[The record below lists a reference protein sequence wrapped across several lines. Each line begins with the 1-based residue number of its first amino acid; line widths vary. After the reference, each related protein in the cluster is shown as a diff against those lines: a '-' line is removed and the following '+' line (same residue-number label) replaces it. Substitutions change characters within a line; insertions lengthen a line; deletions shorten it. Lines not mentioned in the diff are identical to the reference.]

1 MLFWIY
7 VWRLLLRQLLP
18 DIRCWRQLGAN
29 VIHSHRGDETVLRI
43 VAIRR
48 EVPKAIYKEFKRKM
62 MICNRDNNL
71 EKSLRLTMLRNMWNV
86 YLLYRLINCPVMN
99 VWFFPNI
106 PQIIDSDFR
115 VFAMKFYCSTIGSVN
130 VLKCIY
136 LIISQQ
142 WYTTKEANSIIQEK
156 ILKTS
161 NENMIIMYMS

>member
-1 MLFWIY
+1 MIY
-7 VWRLLLRQLLP
+7 VWRSLLRQLLP

-48 EVPKAIYKEFKRKM
+48 EVPIAIYKKFNGKM
-62 MICNRDNNL
+62 ITCNRALSDIFIM
-71 EKSLRLTMLRNMWNV
+71 RLTMLRNVLNV

-130 VLKCIY
+130 VLKCVY
-136 LIISQQ
+136 LIISRQ
-142 WYTTKEANSIIQEK
+142 WYNTNESDFHSSEK
-156 ILKTS
+156 ILKTP
-161 NENMIIMYMS
+161 NENIIIIHMS

>member
-1 MLFWIY
+1 MWFLIY
-7 VWRLLLRQLLP
+7 VWRSLLRQLLP
-18 DIRCWRQLGAN
+18 NIRCWQRLGAN
-29 VIHSHRGDETVLRI
+29 VIHWHHGDETVLHI
-43 VAIRR
+43 VVIRR
-48 EVPKAIYKEFKRKM
+48 EVPIAIYKEFKFKIM
-62 MICNRDNNL
+62 TGNRAPSVIL
-71 EKSLRLTMLRNMWNV
+71 GLKMLRNMWNV

-130 VLKCIY
+130 VLKCNY

-156 ILKTS
+156 YWKLQTRT
-161 NENMIIMYMS
+161 

>member
-1 MLFWIY
+1 MWFLIY
-7 VWRLLLRQLLP
+7 VWRSLLRQLLP
-18 DIRCWRQLGAN
+18 NIRCWRQLGAN
-29 VIHSHRGDETVLRI
+29 VIHSHHGDETVLRI

-48 EVPKAIYKEFKRKM
+48 EVPKAIYKEIKGKI
-62 MICNRDNNL
+62 MICNR
-71 EKSLRLTMLRNMWNV
+71 EKAVLKLAMLQNMGNV

-142 WYTTKEANSIIQEK
+142 WYTAKEANSIIQEK

-161 NENMIIMYMS
+161 NENIIIMYMS

>member
-1 MLFWIY
+1 MEIFY
-7 VWRLLLRQLLP
+7 VWRSLLRQLLP
-18 DIRCWRQLGAN
+18 DIRYWRQLEAT
-29 VIHSHRGDETVLRI
+29 VIHSHHGDETVLRI
-43 VAIRR
+43 VAIRH
-48 EVPKAIYKEFKRKM
+48 EVPIAIYKEFKRKI
-62 MICNRDNNL
+62 MICNRGKAVLNC
-71 EKSLRLTMLRNMWNV
+71 LRLTMLRNMWNV

-130 VLKCIY
+130 VLKCNY

-142 WYTTKEANSIIQEK
+142 WYTAKEANSIIQEK

-161 NENMIIMYMS
+161 NENIIIMYMS